1 MKSYCFTCTTPY
13 NRYAEVIKR
22 VVTCYRMKHTTYDGK
37 TDFKFF
43 TNRSSKKPA
52 AESGAGFFL
61 LSLSDD
67 FNFNFY
73 VFR

>member
-1 MKSYCFTCTTPY
+1 
-13 NRYAEVIKR
+13 
-22 VVTCYRMKHTTYDGK
+22 MKHTTYDGK

-52 AESGAGFFL
+52 AESGAGFLL

-73 VFR
+73 IFR